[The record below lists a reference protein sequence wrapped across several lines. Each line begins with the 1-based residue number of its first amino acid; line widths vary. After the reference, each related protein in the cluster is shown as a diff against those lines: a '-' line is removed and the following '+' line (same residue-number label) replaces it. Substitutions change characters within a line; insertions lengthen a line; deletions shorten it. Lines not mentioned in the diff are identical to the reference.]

1 MKQII
6 FTMLL
11 LGGDLAGAT
20 DVTGNQGKT
29 TAVKSATP
37 AGMPSVLSGG
47 KSVPVYPSI
56 AAFQASLVS
65 GTASEGKVTGSG
77 AMHYD
82 GNTLFHCDG
91 KKAIR
96 AVASRTNI
104 NDMLNKDKQYLLSQ
118 STHFAAGDIQQIG
131 VNISNYYSFN
141 GETPSIGT
149 HDATVQVAIEYP
161 IPGTNEA
168 AGAGT
173 SASFTGMSFAFG
185 GKATGVVPPGK
196 DLATDLLKLPK
207 VIPAGAKFRLR
218 ISWYNPDGV
227 IYHSHGFSSFPAGLP
242 NKDDVTNMREDFAFI
257 GTSNF
262 SMPTLPGYVS
272 PGFSITYGDATVLGA
287 GTGWTNTYGGNF
299 NNTGVY
305 LPAVIFGIT
314 TKPVPA
320 VGIVGD
326 SIQTASAITGT
337 DQGTWDYFGGDIERG
352 LGTKVATM
360 NSGMGGDSF
369 SKWVNEGY
377 YPNSKRASLLQKY
390 CTTIV
395 TDMGVNDVGG
405 LAALETVQKNATQFV
420 AWWKSSGIPVFLS
433 TITPFGIKSTD
444 SFTTLSGQTINTAYV
459 PVRVGYNQWVRSG
472 KVPEMAGFLER
483 AYPVETDVKGVH
495 GNDGGYWATDINTVV
510 SAHYE
515 GDMVVSSITSG
526 AKNLIRPGD
535 WAYGKGGFAMTVPV
549 NHQILPTTL
558 KGLGGIGTYHI
569 AAKVAQT
576 TDVPVTVGLPTLDG
590 THPCSRGSIAI
601 ANYGAAK
608 WPIKD
613 FK

>member
-1 MKQII
+1 MKQMI
-6 FTMLL
+6 FTLLL
-11 LGGDLAGAT
+11 LGSVLAGAA
-20 DVTGNQGKT
+20 DVTSNQGKT
-29 TAVKSATP
+29 DAVKSA
-37 AGMPSVLSGG
+37 AGTGESSGLSGG
-47 KSVPVYPSI
+47 KSMPIYPSI
-56 AAFQASLVS
+56 AAYQASLVS
-65 GTASEGKVTGSG
+65 GTASGGKVTGSG
-77 AMHYD
+77 IMRYD
-82 GNTLFHCDG
+82 GTTLFHCDG

-96 AVASRTNI
+96 AVANRTNI
-104 NDMLNKDKQYLLSQ
+104 NDILNKDKQYLLSQ

-149 HDATVQVAIEYP
+149 HDATVQVAIECPVHELGGSNIYDF
-161 IPGTNEA
+161 N
-168 AGAGT
+168 
-173 SASFTGMSFAFG
+173 GMSFTFG
-185 GKATGVVPPGK
+185 GKATGVVPPGA
-196 DLATDLLKLPK
+196 DLPTDLLKLPK
-207 VIPAGAKFRLR
+207 VIPTGAKFRLR

-242 NKDDVTNMREDFAFI
+242 NNGDITNMWKDFAFI

-272 PGFSITYGDATVLGA
+272 PGFSTTTGDATVLSS

-314 TKPVPA
+314 TEPVPA

-326 SIQTASAITGT
+326 SIQAASAITGT

-352 LGTKVATM
+352 IGTKVATM

-369 SKWVNEGY
+369 SKWVNESY
-377 YPNSKRASLLQKY
+377 FPNSKRALLLQKY
-390 CTTIV
+390 CTSIV

-405 LAALETVQKNATQFV
+405 LATLETVQKNATQFV
-420 AWWKSSGIPVFLS
+420 ASWKSVGIPVFLS

-444 SFTTLSGQTINTAYV
+444 NFTTLSGQTINTAYV
-459 PVRVGYNQWVRSG
+459 PVRVGYNKWVRAK
-472 KVPEMAGFLER
+472 KVPDMAGFLER

-510 SAHYE
+510 SAHYD
-515 GDMVVSSITSG
+515 GDMVVSSINSG

-535 WAYGKGGFAMTVPV
+535 WAYGTGGFAMNAPV
-549 NHQILPTTL
+549 THQVLPTTQ

-569 AAKVAQT
+569 AAKVTQT
-576 TDVPVTVGLPTLDG
+576 TDVSVTVGILTQDG
-590 THPCSRGSIAI
+590 THPCSRASVAI